1 MTAGPT
7 ADTVRSAREVVP
19 AALQEGRGEHPTTD
33 LWRHFGRARNAT
45 DRTVPGAFRWNW
57 GQDGE
62 PGAELLGDLTGLRVG
77 DLGAGSGR
85 HAAHLA
91 VHHQPARVV
100 DASPAQHAMGED
112 LYGHLAPGCV
122 WSTATCPGTVRH
134 GGRLRRPLQRL
145 RSRRL
150 AVERGAGL
158 ADLGRA
164 RRVSRQGARHR
175 WSVLKHRTR
184 PGIPRQRPDT
194 HYLDGMH

>member
-1 MTAGPT
+1 M
-7 ADTVRSAREVVP
+7 
-19 AALQEGRGEHPTTD
+19 
-33 LWRHFGRARNAT
+33 
-45 DRTVPGAFRWNW
+45 PGAFRWNW
-57 GQDGE
+57 GQDGG

-100 DASPAQHAMGED
+100 VDASPAQHAMGED

-122 WSTATCPGTVRH
+122 WSTATCPGTCPP
-134 GGRLRRPLQRL
+134 RRAPTT
-145 RSRRL
+145 SSTASSAPSL
-150 AVERGAGL
+150 AVEKGAGL
-158 ADLGRA
+158 ADLGRTW
-164 RRVSRQGARHR
+164 RVSRQGARHR
-175 WSVLKHRTR
+175 WGVLKHRTR

>member
-1 MTAGPT
+1 M
-7 ADTVRSAREVVP
+7 S
-19 AALQEGRGEHPTTD
+19 AALKDGCGEHPTTD
-33 LWRHFGRARNAT
+33 LWHHFVGRARNAT

-57 GQDGE
+57 GQDGG

-91 VHHQPARVV
+91 VHHRPARVVV

-112 LYGHLAPGCV
+112 LYGHLAPAASGPLRR
-122 WSTATCPGTVRH
+122 APAPVRH

-145 RSRRL
+145 RRRRL
-150 AVERGAGL
+150 TVEKGAGL
-158 ADLGRA
+158 ADLGRTW
-164 RRVSRQGARHR
+164 RVSRQGARHR